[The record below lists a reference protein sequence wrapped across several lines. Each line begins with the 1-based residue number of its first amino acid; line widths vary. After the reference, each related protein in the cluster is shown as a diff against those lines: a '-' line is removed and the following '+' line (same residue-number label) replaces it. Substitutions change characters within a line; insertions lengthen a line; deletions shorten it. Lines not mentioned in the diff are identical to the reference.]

1 MALALCNP
9 SQAYRARDA
18 RDIRKDRDEPPAC
31 GGAYQSPGDT
41 MGDKAKQEWS
51 VLTWSEWTF
60 PVVDHSVEFERLH
73 GSGLVET

>member
-9 SQAYRARDA
+9 SQAYRIRDA
-18 RDIRKDRDEPPAC
+18 RDIRKDRDELPAS

-51 VLTWSEWTF
+51 VLTWSE
-60 PVVDHSVEFERLH
+60 
-73 GSGLVET
+73 